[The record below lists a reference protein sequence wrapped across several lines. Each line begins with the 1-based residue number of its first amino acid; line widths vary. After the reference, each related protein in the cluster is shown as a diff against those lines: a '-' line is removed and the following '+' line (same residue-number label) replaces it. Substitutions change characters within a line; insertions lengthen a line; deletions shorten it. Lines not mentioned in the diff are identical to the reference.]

1 MICLHSGS
9 AGGNVAAMEVAGQMP
24 RAVDKV
30 S

>member
-9 AGGNVAAMEVAGQMP
+9 AGGNFAAVEPADQIP
-24 RAVDKV
+24 RAVDKL